1 VSTPAEGLSK
11 PAEGVSSVQVRV
23 PEPTLVSYTFWMY
36 GLHALSAAIGVL
48 GSAFVV
54 TQFLLG
60 IPSIIAVIMNYLKRD
75 EARGTWLE
83 SHFNWQLRTFWFAL
97 LWVVL
102 VTLFS
107 LPLMLLLIGFGT
119 YLLGMVVIGLWVL
132 YRVARGWL
140 KLKDG
145 QPVLTT

>member
-1 VSTPAEGLSK
+1 MSVGAENVPSAGARLPA
-11 PAEGVSSVQVRV
+11 
-23 PEPTLVSYTFWMY
+23 PTLISYTYWMY
-36 GLHALSAAIGVL
+36 GLHAISAAIGVL
-48 GSAFVV
+48 TSSAVV
-54 TQFLLG
+54 AQFLMG
-60 IPSIIAVIMNYLKRD
+60 IPSIVAIIMNYLKRD

-102 VTLFS
+102 VTVFS

-119 YLLGMVVIGLWVL
+119 YVIGIVIIGLWVI

-140 KLKDG
+140 RLKDG
-145 QPVLTT
+145 QPVRAN